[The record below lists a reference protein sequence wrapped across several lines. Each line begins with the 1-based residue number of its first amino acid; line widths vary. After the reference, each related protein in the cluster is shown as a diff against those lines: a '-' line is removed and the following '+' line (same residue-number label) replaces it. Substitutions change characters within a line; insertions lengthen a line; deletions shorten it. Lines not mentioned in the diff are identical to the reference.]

1 MIFADGDFFVVV
13 GVIWGSLAI
22 LRILLSAKKHKAA
35 GVDAT
40 RTVAS
45 LKPSKAPES
54 AKCGQFPDAFSQ
66 CVAIDDMQEWM
77 DIVARMYEVE
87 FHPTEPPSS
96 KVEHHPETAS
106 LLHDLRAQ
114 ERHSKR
120 CLHEPIDDIWF
131 ARALIACDFDAQKS
145 SQLVQDYI
153 AWREQSGGLVIPSEA
168 WLNYAIVIVPF
179 EDSRGRPVAISR
191 LRSYHKGLPIEMMTN
206 GYRATADGVIAHMLM
221 NRASQFSRT
230 NPMEQWVLCIDC
242 IDVGWD
248 NVSMEYIKMFISE
261 SKERYM
267 ERISVIYMLHPP
279 SAWRLMWAMVKPLL
293 HPRTLRKI
301 KLVPSHEVPIAMRN
315 LMGDRA
321 DACLPPNYGGS
332 AAPFPAPGHGSTLD
346 EKVGALLADSWRKLG
361 IQLPSDDVP
370 SKEPTPSGSKRN
382 GCCMGYQPERNSRGS
397 SCCGWLSCFS

>member
-1 MIFADGDFFVVV
+1 
-13 GVIWGSLAI
+13 
-22 LRILLSAKKHKAA
+22 
-35 GVDAT
+35 
-40 RTVAS
+40 
-45 LKPSKAPES
+45 
-54 AKCGQFPDAFSQ
+54 
-66 CVAIDDMQEWM
+66 
-77 DIVARMYEVE
+77 
-87 FHPTEPPSS
+87 
-96 KVEHHPETAS
+96 
-106 LLHDLRAQ
+106 
-114 ERHSKR
+114 
-120 CLHEPIDDIWF
+120 
-131 ARALIACDFDAQKS
+131 
-145 SQLVQDYI
+145 
-153 AWREQSGGLVIPSEA
+153 
-168 WLNYAIVIVPF
+168 
-179 EDSRGRPVAISR
+179 
-191 LRSYHKGLPIEMMTN
+191 
-206 GYRATADGVIAHMLM
+206 
-221 NRASQFSRT
+221 
-230 NPMEQWVLCIDC
+230 
-242 IDVGWD
+242 
-248 NVSMEYIKMFISE
+248 MFISE

-370 SKEPTPSGSKRN
+370 SNEPTPSGSKRN